1 MLLLHWDKAIN
12 NETLKMGAFDIS
24 KRDQAIKR
32 LESRRKSGELGFMDV
47 SLSREKTAQIKETV
61 SYIQKHGKD
70 FIVLGIGGSSLG
82 GKTMISAL
90 TNKFSNKGTKV
101 TFIDNVD
108 PDYFFELLNVLDLS
122 STVFNVISKSGSTA
136 ETMAQFLVIYKM
148 LCDKLGKKEA
158 VSRIILTTDPEKGA
172 LRPLVRSMGFNSFE
186 VPQNIGGRFSVL
198 TDVGLLPA
206 AVAGIDIEGLV
217 KGAQD
222 IVKTGL
228 NNNIDENSVLK
239 YSLIKHNHYIKGRTC
254 SVIMPY
260 STKLADFSAWYVQ
273 LWAESLGKKGLGQ
286 TPIPATGATD
296 QHSQLQ
302 LFMEGPKDKF
312 ITFIGIEKT
321 STPVELPK
329 FDVDVEA
336 FSYLSGHTMHE
347 LIRAEMLSTEKALS
361 ENGVPSVRI
370 EIPELDAYHLGA
382 LFMFFEMAVALT
394 GEFLEINAFDQ
405 PGVELSKKYTYK
417 MMGRKGY

>member
-1 MLLLHWDKAIN
+1 MLSLHWDKAISDDV
-12 NETLKMGAFDIS
+12 LKLMSKDSFKLKDAVDKLGA
-24 KRDQAIKR
+24 
-32 LESRRKSGELGFMDV
+32 RRKSGELGFMDV
-47 SLSREKTAQIKETV
+47 TLSKEKATDIKETA
-61 SYIQKHGKD
+61 SWTRNNAKD
-70 FIVLGIGGSSLG
+70 LIVLGIGGSSLG
-82 GKTMISAL
+82 GRTMISAL
-90 TNKFSNKGTKV
+90 TDRFSQSGTKV
-101 TFIDNVD
+101 TFADNID
-108 PDYFFELLNVLDLS
+108 PDNFSELLNGLDLS

-136 ETMAQFLVIYKM
+136 ETMSQFLVIYKL

-158 VSRIILTTDPEKGA
+158 IKRIILTTDPEKGA
-172 LRPLVRSMGFNSFE
+172 LRPLVRSMGFKAFE

-206 AVAGIDIEGLV
+206 AVAGLDIEALV
-217 KGAQD
+217 KGAND
-222 IVKTGL
+222 IAKASQTS
-228 NNNIDENSVLK
+228 NIEENPVLK
-239 YSLIKHNHYIKGRTC
+239 YAFIKHLHFLRGCNC

-273 LWAESLGKKGLGQ
+273 LWAESLGKTGIGQ
-286 TPIPATGATD
+286 TPILATGATD

-312 ITFIGIEKT
+312 ITFIGVEKS

-347 LIRAEMLSTEKALS
+347 LIRAEMMSTERALA
-361 ENGVPSVRI
+361 ENNVPSIRI
-370 EIPELDAYHLGA
+370 EVPQIDAYHIGA
-382 LFMFFEMAVALT
+382 LFMFFEVAVALT
-394 GEFLEINAFDQ
+394 GEFLGINAFDQ